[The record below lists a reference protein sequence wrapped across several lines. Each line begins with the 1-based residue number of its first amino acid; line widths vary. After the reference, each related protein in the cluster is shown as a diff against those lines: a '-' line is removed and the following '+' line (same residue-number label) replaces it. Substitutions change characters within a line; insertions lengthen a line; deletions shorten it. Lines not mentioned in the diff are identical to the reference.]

1 MTAKF
6 VTAGNVL
13 SLVVLADARAL
24 HQSKVDLAMN
34 VYDKTAPE
42 DIRAGLRLA
51 RQKLL
56 GSDLLPKNLLPS
68 TPKPDEGSENAA

>member
-42 DIRAGLRLA
+42 DIRAGLRVA

-56 GSDLLPKNLLPS
+56 GRDLIPKDLLPR
-68 TPKPDEGSENAA
+68 TPKPGERNENAA